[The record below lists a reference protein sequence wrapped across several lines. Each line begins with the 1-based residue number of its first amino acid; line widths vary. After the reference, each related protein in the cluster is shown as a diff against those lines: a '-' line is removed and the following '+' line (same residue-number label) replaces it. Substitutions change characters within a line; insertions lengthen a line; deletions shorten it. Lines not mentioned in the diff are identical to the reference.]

1 MDEFTSVESYLRYRK
16 YSDGLSNGEKAN
28 FRRKCRKKCNTI
40 QNNYTYPYA
49 IIYLKENNPRIFDVI
64 YKDVILS
71 VIVS

>member
-1 MDEFTSVESYLRYRK
+1 MDEFTSVESYLRLESIPMAFPREKNRISGANAAKNLILSYP
-16 YSDGLSNGEKAN
+16 YS
-28 FRRKCRKKCNTI
+28 
-40 QNNYTYPYA
+40 YA